1 MKIVFYPAE
10 YNVALALPLFASG
23 VAAGFPSPSDDY
35 IEKSLDLNEHLIKHP
50 AATFYARA
58 NGSSLVGRGIYD
70 GDILVVDR
78 SIKPTHGAIVVAALD
93 GQLTCKILDVH
104 RQCLESANPNMSPIP
119 IPDHADLI
127 IEGVVI
133 HSIRQHVCTG

>member
-1 MKIVFYPAE
+1 MKIDFYSPEFGAE
-10 YNVALALPLFASG
+10 LALPLFASG

-78 SIKPTHGAIVVAALD
+78 SVKATHGAIVVAALD
-93 GQLTCKILDVH
+93 GQLTCKILDLH
-104 RQCLESANPNMSPIP
+104 RRCLESANPNMKPIP
-119 IPDHADLI
+119 IPENADLV

-133 HSIRQHVCTG
+133 HSIRQHVCAS